1 MPVLTTCR
9 ATVIV
14 AGLALSLSAPAG
26 AGVRSYPV
34 QGSATTEA
42 LACRAVNRSAR
53 IGSQEGVISISPCR
67 CVQRGSHD
75 FVCTVIVTRRTDD

>member
-1 MPVLTTCR
+1 MPILTTCR
-9 ATVIV
+9 ATILV
-14 AGLALSLSAPAG
+14 AGLALSVSVPAD

-53 IGSQEGVISISPCR
+53 IGSQERVISISPCR

-75 FVCTVIVTRRTDD
+75 FVCTVIVTHKTDD